1 MWIIDV
7 RTDRTKVSIF
17 ESKRDKVFSLSKF
30 LLENDYD
37 YGIRTVSPYFATRLQ
52 NNITDNDVNVRA
64 RDDLLR
70 RYDLWVRTTR
80 D

>member
-7 RTDRTKVSIF
+7 RTDRAKVSIF
-17 ESKRDKVFSLSKF
+17 ESKRDKVFALSHF

-70 RYDLWVRTTR
+70 RYDLWERTHR
-80 D
+80 

>member
-64 RDDLLR
+64 REDLLR
-70 RYDLWVRTTR
+70 RYDLWKRTAR